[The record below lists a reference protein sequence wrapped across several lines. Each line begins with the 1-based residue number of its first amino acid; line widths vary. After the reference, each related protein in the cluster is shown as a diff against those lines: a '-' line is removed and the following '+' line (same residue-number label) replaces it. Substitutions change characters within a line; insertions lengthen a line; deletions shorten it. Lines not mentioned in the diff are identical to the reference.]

1 MVGAAGGSP
10 PRPIPLPGPEPWG
23 WERAEAPGEG
33 LRPME
38 AGSLDPLMCTP
49 PAPHGCIPQSCRPPH
64 PRPLPWLCVTHAVL
78 LELPLLRP
86 CLPSAIGPAGRASRG
101 AQAAA
106 SQPAPPAPSPV
117 TLSPDGDAATRRDT
131 AGPQI
136 HGETSVLPFP
146 LHMHQAGDSLPSQV
160 PVPSRIN
167 ISVGTSLPT
176 RQRGG
181 WGGGVRGGFS
191 VCPTGGEDRVCL
203 RSRQERQA
211 EQLTPFN

>member
-86 CLPSAIGPAGRASRG
+86 CLPSAIGPAVEPHGGRR
-101 AQAAA
+101 
-106 SQPAPPAPSPV
+106 
-117 TLSPDGDAATRRDT
+117 
-131 AGPQI
+131 
-136 HGETSVLPFP
+136 
-146 LHMHQAGDSLPSQV
+146 
-160 PVPSRIN
+160 
-167 ISVGTSLPT
+167 
-176 RQRGG
+176 RQRPSLHRPPQ
-181 WGGGVRGGFS
+181 V
-191 VCPTGGEDRVCL
+191 L
-203 RSRQERQA
+203 
-211 EQLTPFN
+211 